1 MFTDDNVFTNIGIQ
15 EEKQEGY
22 NYNLKDYCS
31 LEYVFRHKT
40 LNANQHL
47 Y

>member
-22 NYNLKDYCS
+22 NYNLKDYC
-31 LEYVFRHKT
+31 
-40 LNANQHL
+40 N
-47 Y
+47 